1 MITLGLCLI
10 YYGVALFGYQLYG
23 WFAQDAWNSYSVL
36 SAWIIIFGRPD
47 LSFPVIGPAIAWFME
62 GPLSLTLITIGLGL
76 LCCVA
81 GFRRHAR
88 RRLIRLRSTAF
99 PTRRPTPSPR
109 RWRSQLAS
117 ATKTVQ
123 PRPHALRATAYTRSN
138 SLRQRRRSSG

>member
-36 SAWIIIFGRPD
+36 SAWIKIFGRPD
-47 LSFPVIGPAIAWFME
+47 LSFPVIGPAIAWLME

-88 RRLIRLRSTAF
+88 RRLIRLRAKWFAESA
-99 PTRRPTPSPR
+99 
-109 RWRSQLAS
+109 LA
-117 ATKTVQ
+117 AGYQ
-123 PRPHALRATAYTRSN
+123 PWTIQGAVREFRKDVLDRDAKGRTGFN
-138 SLRQRRRSSG
+138 